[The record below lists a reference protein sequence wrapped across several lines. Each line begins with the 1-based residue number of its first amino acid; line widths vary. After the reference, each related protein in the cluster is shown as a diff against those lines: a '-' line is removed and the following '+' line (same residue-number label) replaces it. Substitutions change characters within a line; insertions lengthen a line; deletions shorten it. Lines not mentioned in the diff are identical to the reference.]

1 MYLMP
6 TVMWLAWE
14 EKVKIKSVGVYND
27 LENDHS
33 DFQIYG
39 NPHYQRKITL
49 LKSAIIFLISKY
61 MSGLM
66 W

>member
-33 DFQIYG
+33 DF
-39 NPHYQRKITL
+39 
-49 LKSAIIFLISKY
+49 
-61 MSGLM
+61 
-66 W
+66 